1 MNDSIKILGIESS
14 CDETAA
20 AVVENGRKIL
30 SSVISTQVEEHRK
43 YGGVVPE
50 IASRRHCENI
60 CWVVDGAMKE
70 AGLTFGDI
78 DAIAVT
84 YAPGLIGALLV
95 GVNYAKG
102 LSLAVKKPIVP
113 THHLRSH
120 VASNYLAHP
129 DLEPPF
135 LCMIASGGHSHIV
148 EVLDYTRFHVIGRTR
163 DDAAGEA
170 FDKAARTMGFPY
182 PGGVY
187 IDKASKLGNPDAF
200 KLPRPHVAGS
210 PYDFSFSGLK
220 TAVINIVHNAH
231 QKGKKVSV
239 NDLSASFQA
248 AVCDIISEKLIAAL
262 AETGHKKL
270 VLAGGVS
277 ANSGLRARLEADCE
291 ERGVQFYCPPLALCG
306 DNAAMVGSQGYYEF
320 LAGNVAGSD
329 LNAVA
334 SKKIDIE

>member
-1 MNDSIKILGIESS
+1 MSDIMRPIPFAQLMDWALTEYKERGSLFGVSKL
-14 CDETAA
+14 
-20 AVVENGRKIL
+20 VRHENGQALPIFAEKIEAPYGPAAGPN
-30 SSVISTQVEEHRK
+30 TQLAQNI
-43 YGGVVPE
+43 
-50 IASRRHCENI
+50 IAS
-60 CWVVDGAMKE
+60 
-70 AGLTFGDI
+70 
-78 DAIAVT
+78 
-84 YAPGLIGALLV
+84 Y
-95 GVNYAKG
+95 
-102 LSLAVKKPIVP
+102 
-113 THHLRSH
+113 
-120 VASNYLAHP
+120 
-129 DLEPPF
+129 
-135 LCMIASGGHSHIV
+135 
-148 EVLDYTRFHVIGRTR
+148 
-163 DDAAGEA
+163 AAGARFFELKTVQIMDGEELSKRVA
-170 FDKAARTMGFPY
+170 KPCITAGDECYNCEWSTELTVPQAYDEYVKAWFAC
-182 PGGVY
+182 
-187 IDKASKLGNPDAF
+187 KLLAKELELGNPDAF

-248 AVCDIISEKLIAAL
+248 AVCDIISEKLMAAL

-320 LAGNVAGSD
+320 LAGNIAGSD